1 MINNLEHENKE
12 IENNIPQE
20 KAPSLGKEF
29 YNKDDDF
36 LPEDNL
42 ELIKKILEDFMGL
55 GCHFGH
61 PKISPKA
68 KKADYVL
75 YKLNGC
81 NIINLDKTIESLRNA
96 LKLIFNT
103 VNKGEKILFL
113 TTNEY
118 LKDLFKEIALQCR
131 AFFITVRYQPGTL
144 TNSNHFFDKKR
155 RLDSTKSNIDE
166 SLTKKEKKVLKNK
179 MQNTENYF
187 EGLVGFNETP
197 KLIITIG
204 GEKEYNSV
212 IDEAQKMNIGI
223 ISLNDVNVD
232 PVSGFNTIT
241 IPANIKSVES
251 IRYILNLMSKVIL
264 RGYEEYISYN
274 NKRMFKGDFKS
285 ELPTAKVT
293 IKDLEEK
300 MKDKILS
307 KINNKNKEKKNLEAT
322 PVETATEDVVKT
334 EINENK

>member
-1 MINNLEHENKE
+1 MTNNLEVEKQE
-12 IENNIPQE
+12 IEGNILEE
-20 KAPSLGKEF
+20 KLQSEKKN

-36 LPEDNL
+36 LPSDNL

-68 KKADYVL
+68 KKAEYVL

-81 NIINLDKTIESLRNA
+81 NIINLDKTIENLRNA

-113 TTNEY
+113 TTNEN

-155 RLDSTKSNIDE
+155 RLDSTKLTIDD

-179 MQNTENYF
+179 IQNTENYF
-187 EGLVGFNETP
+187 EGLVGFNEVP

-212 IDEAQKMNIGI
+212 IDEAQKMGIGI

-232 PVSGFNTIT
+232 PVNGFNTIT
-241 IPANIKSVES
+241 VPANTKSVES
-251 IRYILNLMSKVIL
+251 IRYILNLISKVIL

-274 NKRMFKGDFKS
+274 NKRMFKND
-285 ELPTAKVT
+285 LPTVAAKVT
-293 IKDLEEK
+293 IKDLEDK
-300 MKDKILS
+300 MKEKILS
-307 KINNKNKEKKNLEAT
+307 KVSKNIKEKKIE
-322 PVETATEDVVKT
+322 EKT
-334 EINENK
+334 ENTTEVK

>member
-1 MINNLEHENKE
+1 MINNLENEKKE
-12 IENNIPQE
+12 IENNMLQNKTSTE
-20 KAPSLGKEF
+20 KEF

-68 KKADYVL
+68 KKAEYVL

-81 NIINLDKTIESLRNA
+81 NIVNLDKTIENLRNA

-113 TTNEY
+113 TTNEN
-118 LKDLFKEIALQCR
+118 LKNLFKEIALQCR

-155 RLDSTKSNIDE
+155 RLDSTKSTIDD

-179 MQNTENYF
+179 IQNTEDYF
-187 EGLVGFNETP
+187 EGLVGYEVP

-212 IDEAQKMNIGI
+212 IDEAQKMGIGI
-223 ISLNDVNVD
+223 ISLNDVNVE

-241 IPANIKSVES
+241 VPVNTKSVET

-264 RGYEEYISYN
+264 SGYEEYISYN
-274 NKRMFKGDFKS
+274 NKRMFKG
-285 ELPTAKVT
+285 ELPNASTPTPKVT
-293 IKDLEEK
+293 MKDLEEK
-300 MKDKILS
+300 MKEKILS
-307 KINNKNKEKKNLEAT
+307 KVSKNIKEKKIEEKT
-322 PVETATEDVVKT
+322 TE
-334 EINENK
+334 EN

>member
-1 MINNLEHENKE
+1 MINNLETTKKE
-12 IENNIPQE
+12 TESNILQD
-20 KAPSLGKEF
+20 KTLTQKEF

-42 ELIKKILEDFMGL
+42 ELMKKVLEDLMGL

-68 KKADYVL
+68 KKAEYVL

-81 NIINLDKTIESLRNA
+81 NIINLDKTIENLRNA

-113 TTNEY
+113 TTNEN

-144 TNSNHFFDKKR
+144 TNSHHFFDKKR
-155 RLDSTKSNIDE
+155 RLDSTKSIIDE

-179 MQNTENYF
+179 MQNTEDYF
-187 EGLVGFNETP
+187 EGLVGFNEVP

-212 IDEAQKMNIGI
+212 VDEAQKMGIGV
-223 ISLNDVNVD
+223 ISLNDVNVN
-232 PVSGFNTIT
+232 PVNGFNTIT
-241 IPANIKSVES
+241 IPSNTKSVES
-251 IRYILNLMSKVIL
+251 VRYLLNLISKVIL
-264 RGYEEYISYN
+264 RGYEEYIAYN
-274 NKRMFKGDFKS
+274 NKRMFKT
-285 ELPTAKVT
+285 EAPIIPKVT
-293 IKDLEEK
+293 MKDLEDK
-300 MKDKILS
+300 MKEKILS
-307 KINNKNKEKKNLEAT
+307 KVSKIKEKKE
-322 PVETATEDVVKT
+322 EKIKSEEVKS
-334 EINENK
+334 I